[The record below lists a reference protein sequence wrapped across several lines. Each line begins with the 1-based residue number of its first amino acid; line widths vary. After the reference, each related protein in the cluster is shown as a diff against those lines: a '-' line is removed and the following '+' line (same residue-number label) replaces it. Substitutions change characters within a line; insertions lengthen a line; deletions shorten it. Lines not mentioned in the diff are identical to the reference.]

1 MLWVTGTKMKS
12 LNRSRKVRQEEVLF
26 TASGGKKLLLRVL
39 RAFCLNFLHVQI
51 LAIDPRTR
59 RGIFGSGTPER
70 KCRDILF
77 LPAGILCE
85 LRGLS
90 LVLQA
95 GGEKSLWVAMGP
107 MAGDIPKLGDVPV
120 RLGNACVAPE
130 RQGSIPSVR
139 VIRIGSRRRK
149 KP

>member
-1 MLWVTGTKMKS
+1 MLLLIYGHFMRQTPFS
-12 LNRSRKVRQEEVLF
+12 LLVLPSFAWRTKVRQEEVLF

-90 LVLQA
+90 L
-95 GGEKSLWVAMGP
+95 
-107 MAGDIPKLGDVPV
+107 
-120 RLGNACVAPE
+120 ACP
-130 RQGSIPSVR
+130 P
-139 VIRIGSRRRK
+139 
-149 KP
+149 

>member
-85 LRGLS
+85 LRDLS
-90 LVLQA
+90 L
-95 GGEKSLWVAMGP
+95 
-107 MAGDIPKLGDVPV
+107 
-120 RLGNACVAPE
+120 ACP
-130 RQGSIPSVR
+130 P
-139 VIRIGSRRRK
+139 
-149 KP
+149 